1 LLECK
6 KHIEREERRER
17 GMEREKILLLK
28 EIKRPS

>member
-1 LLECK
+1 LLESK